1 MSDVKDM
8 SEENSRAGTASDAAV
23 VQSGG
28 RAFHARSSEL
38 RSSALLSSVAF
49 CSLWEIAS
57 GRWIEPFLI
66 SSPSRILSSLVTGF
80 TRGDLLQ
87 HTWVTFQ
94 EIAIGFPVGAISGI
108 ALGYWFGRSRLLAEI
123 FEPIIIALNGIPRT
137 ALAPLFIVWLGIG
150 LWSKVGVVFLL
161 TFFLNFFNTYTGMRQ
176 MDQEYV
182 DLASLMGVKG
192 WKLTFKV
199 IFPAISPYVFT
210 GIRTS
215 IPFAVIG
222 AIVGEFV
229 ASTEGVG
236 FFIRM
241 SAGIFKTADVFVG
254 IIVLMIMVIIMDKI
268 AEMVEAT
275 SVALAD
281 SNGTYSNPGIKE
293 RRFCD
298 AKRRIRLRC
307 RHQCFDRLHILSGS
321 NASSARAQQKEL
333 PEVTML
339 TAVPNFAFAA
349 IWVAEQLKYFERKG
363 CGSRSRRRRAVRS
376 V

>member
-1 MSDVKDM
+1 MHGFGVTII
-8 SEENSRAGTASDAAV
+8 RFV
-23 VQSGG
+23 IIGG
-28 RAFHARSSEL
+28 F
-38 RSSALLSSVAF
+38 LL
-49 CSLWEIAS
+49 LWEIAS

-80 TRGDLLQ
+80 TSGDLIQ

-176 MDQEYV
+176 MDREYV
-182 DLASLMGVKG
+182 DLANLMGVKG

-199 IFPAISPYVFT
+199 ILPAISPYVFT

-229 ASTEGVG
+229 AATEGVG

-254 IIVLMIMVIIMDKI
+254 IIVLMFMVIVMDKI
-268 AEMVEAT
+268 AER
-275 SVALAD
+275 
-281 SNGTYSNPGIKE
+281 IE
-293 RRFCD
+293 RR
-298 AKRRIRLRC
+298 ALRW
-307 RHQCFDRLHILSGS
+307 QTQTEHIQIQ
-321 NASSARAQQKEL
+321 A
-333 PEVTML
+333 
-339 TAVPNFAFAA
+339 
-349 IWVAEQLKYFERKG
+349 
-363 CGSRSRRRRAVRS
+363 
-376 V
+376 

>member
-1 MSDVKDM
+1 MPEEISQTRTQGTSSDTG
-8 SEENSRAGTASDAAV
+8 AATAAKSPLTMRGVTVTLLRTAIV
-23 VQSGG
+23 VG
-28 RAFHARSSEL
+28 F
-38 RSSALLSSVAF
+38 F
-49 CSLWEIAS
+49 SLWEIAS

-66 SSPSRILSSLVTGF
+66 SSPSRIFSSMLTGF
-80 TRGDLLQ
+80 TDGDLLQ
-87 HTWVTFQ
+87 HTWVTFI
-94 EIAIGFPVGAISGI
+94 EIAIGFPIGAISGI
-108 ALGYWFGRSRLLAEI
+108 ALGYAFGRSKLLAEI

-176 MDQEYV
+176 MDHEYV

-229 ASTEGVG
+229 AATEGVG

-254 IIVLMIMVIIMDKI
+254 IIVLMIMVIIMDK
-268 AEMVEAT
+268 
-275 SVALAD
+275 
-281 SNGTYSNPGIKE
+281 
-293 RRFCD
+293 
-298 AKRRIRLRC
+298 
-307 RHQCFDRLHILSGS
+307 
-321 NASSARAQQKEL
+321 
-333 PEVTML
+333 
-339 TAVPNFAFAA
+339 FAA
-349 IWVAEQLKYFERKG
+349 AIEK
-363 CGSRSRRRRAVRS
+363 RALRWQTQTEHIQIQA
-376 V
+376 

>member
-1 MSDVKDM
+1 MSDPAIQAP
-8 SEENSRAGTASDAAV
+8 SRPGRSKGAVRPTKHAVASMGTMGVNLARVAII
-23 VQSGG
+23 GG
-28 RAFHARSSEL
+28 F
-38 RSSALLSSVAF
+38 LL
-49 CSLWEIAS
+49 LWEIAS
-57 GRWIEPFLI
+57 GKWIEPFLV
-66 SSPSRILSSLVTGF
+66 SSPSRIFLSLISGY
-80 TRGDLLQ
+80 RDGDLLQ

-94 EIAIGFPVGAISGI
+94 EIAIGFPIGAISGI
-108 ALGYWFGRSRLLAEI
+108 ALGYAFGRSRLLAEI

-182 DLASLMGVKG
+182 DLAGLMGVKG

-199 IFPAISPYVFT
+199 ILPAISPYVFT

-229 ASTEGVG
+229 AATEGIG

-254 IIVLMIMVIIMDKI
+254 IIVLMIMVIIIDRI
-268 AEMVEAT
+268 AE
-275 SVALAD
+275 L
-281 SNGTYSNPGIKE
+281 IE
-293 RRFCD
+293 RR
-298 AKRRIRLRC
+298 ALRWQSQTEHIRI
-307 RHQCFDRLHILSGS
+307 Q
-321 NASSARAQQKEL
+321 A
-333 PEVTML
+333 
-339 TAVPNFAFAA
+339 
-349 IWVAEQLKYFERKG
+349 
-363 CGSRSRRRRAVRS
+363 
-376 V
+376 

>member
-1 MSDVKDM
+1 MSKDI
-8 SEENSRAGTASDAAV
+8 SQENSRAGSSSSGTV
-23 VQSGG
+23 VQTGAGLPTGG
-28 RAFHARSSEL
+28 FGITLARFVIIGGF
-38 RSSALLSSVAF
+38 LL
-49 CSLWEIAS
+49 LWEIAS

-66 SSPSRILSSLVTGF
+66 SSPTRILSSLVTGF
-80 TRGDLLQ
+80 REGDLFQ

-94 EIAIGFPVGAISGI
+94 EIAIGFPMGAISGI

-137 ALAPLFIVWLGIG
+137 AVAPLFIVWLGIG

-176 MDQEYV
+176 MDREYI
-182 DLASLMGVKG
+182 DLANLMGVKG

-229 ASTEGVG
+229 ASTEGLG

-268 AEMVEAT
+268 AEMIEKR
-275 SVALAD
+275 ALRWQ
-281 SNGTYSNPGIKE
+281 SQTE
-293 RRFCD
+293 
-298 AKRRIRLRC
+298 
-307 RHQCFDRLHILSGS
+307 HIQIQ
-321 NASSARAQQKEL
+321 A
-333 PEVTML
+333 
-339 TAVPNFAFAA
+339 
-349 IWVAEQLKYFERKG
+349 
-363 CGSRSRRRRAVRS
+363 
-376 V
+376 